1 MGSPPPQITKFL
13 PRRSPRVSRRTSMSV
28 FMQSNPRPREL
39 CFECQDVTSEI
50 ALGDQSHQPQTAR
63 DLVVFAE
70 MIPHGLVIL
79 IIS

>member
-1 MGSPPPQITKFL
+1 
-13 PRRSPRVSRRTSMSV
+13 MSV

-50 ALGDQSHQPQTAR
+50 SLGDQSHQPQTAR